1 MPSYQHEG
9 GLCKL
14 IFTSFNS
21 SFRAFGSLFILCA
34 SRRNFLSFLFLA
46 ISFARCVASN
56 GNVRKWNYV
65 LGVHIT
71 DGTHMA

>member
-1 MPSYQHEG
+1 MPSYQHER

-14 IFTSFNS
+14 FFTSFNS

-46 ISFARCVASN
+46 ISFARCIASN
-56 GNVRKWNYV
+56 GDFRTCDYI
-65 LGVHIT
+65 LGMHII
-71 DGTHMA
+71 GGMHMF